1 MTRAKLSQY
10 TWILAASIADT
21 VPLPLPTA
29 STKLQLSEMLVCWGT
44 GCIKCMEDSKMGLKG
59 LGEKWG
65 SIVDAIQELPAV
77 IRDGNKQ

>member
-1 MTRAKLSQY
+1 MF
-10 TWILAASIADT
+10 
-21 VPLPLPTA
+21 
-29 STKLQLSEMLVCWGT
+29 VCWGT

-77 IRDGNKQ
+77 ITDGNKQWELKLCGWIAFLEMQES

>member
-1 MTRAKLSQY
+1 MF
-10 TWILAASIADT
+10 
-21 VPLPLPTA
+21 
-29 STKLQLSEMLVCWGT
+29 VCWGT

-77 IRDGNKQ
+77 ITDGNKQ